1 MPAQV
6 ETDADVA
13 CSNCFHVQVL
23 GFRGL
28 GFRADALNRVLVE
41 EFLGQTPLTG
51 FLWRSLS

>member
-13 CSNCFHVQVL
+13 RSNCFHVQVL

-41 EFLGQTPLTG
+41 EFK
-51 FLWRSLS
+51 LSYRNRDL